1 MMTMLEKIKNLRKQ
15 LGRKKREWELD
26 RHHDRVVQKEW
37 KKRFGRTIDWDHP
50 RDINE
55 KIQWLMCFSDTS
67 GWTRLSDKVKVRD
80 YVTEKGLGDLL
91 VPLLGTWKRSADI
104 PWDTLPEKFV
114 LKCNHDSGST
124 QIIDSRTDRQAV
136 SAALDEALRQKYGY
150 RHGEMHYNGI
160 DPCILAEQYLDSGD
174 AAPVDY
180 KVWCFDGKPYCIWAC
195 YGRTAD
201 HVYVNVY
208 DLDWNPRPEASVF
221 TDHYRDGGSSL
232 PKPETLPQMLEAA
245 AKLSE
250 GFPEVRVD
258 FYEVRG
264 KLYFGEMTFASL
276 MGRMDFYTDDFLKE
290 LGDQTILP
298 RR

>member
-1 MMTMLEKIKNLRKQ
+1 
-15 LGRKKREWELD
+15 
-26 RHHDRVVQKEW
+26 
-37 KKRFGRTIDWDHP
+37 
-50 RDINE
+50 
-55 KIQWLMCFSDTS
+55 
-67 GWTRLSDKVKVRD
+67 VKVRD

-91 VPLLGTWKRSADI
+91 VPLLGTWKRAGDI
-104 PWDTLPEKFV
+104 PWDILPEKFV

-124 QIIDSRTDRQAV
+124 HIIDQGTDRHAV
-136 SAALDEALRQKYGY
+136 SAALDEALKQKYGY

-160 DPCILAEQYLDSGD
+160 APCILAEQYLDSGD
-174 AAPVDY
+174 AVPCDY
-180 KVWCFDGKPYCIWAC
+180 KVWCFDGKPYCVWAC

-201 HVYVNVY
+201 AVYVNVY

-232 PKPETLPQMLEAA
+232 PRPATLPQMLEAA

-264 KLYFGEMTFASL
+264 KLWFGEMTFASL
-276 MGRMDFYTDDFLKE
+276 MGMMDFYTDDFLIE
-290 LGDQTILP
+290 LGDQVKLP